1 MHRQGGCFSGRKDLF
16 ALRINYIPACWHA
29 VSYYCLVSESI
40 IIACIGVRAL
50 ARVAC
55 LSTRSR
61 QAIQADLARY
71 SVAAISSLA
80 FVGDIS
86 PTISIWHA
94 DECRQR
100 NMIDHSAS
108 LMLVIPMERS
118 PSSPS
123 TLLRCYCWADK
134 AAQILLYNPC
144 TSGRECVLTSL
155 HDALRAKKAPHHASM
170 RVASYSCPC
179 LFASQQQ
186 FVSECQATRAMAG

>member
-1 MHRQGGCFSGRKDLF
+1 MS
-16 ALRINYIPACWHA
+16 P
-29 VSYYCLVSESI
+29 
-40 IIACIGVRAL
+40 VRAQVETSNPSRL
-50 ARVAC
+50 GAL
-55 LSTRSR
+55 LSGCYKLLWRS
-61 QAIQADLARY
+61 
-71 SVAAISSLA
+71 
-80 FVGDIS
+80 FGDIS

-118 PSSPS
+118 PSFPS
-123 TLLRCYCWADK
+123 TLLRCCCWADK

-144 TSGRECVLTSL
+144 RSCRECVLTSL

-186 FVSECQATRAMAG
+186 FVSECQAMRAMAG